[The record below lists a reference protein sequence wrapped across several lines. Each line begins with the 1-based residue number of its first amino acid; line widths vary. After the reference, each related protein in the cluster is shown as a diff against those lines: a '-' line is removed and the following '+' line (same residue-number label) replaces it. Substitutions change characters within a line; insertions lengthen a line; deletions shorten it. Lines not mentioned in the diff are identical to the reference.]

1 MREQVTCCCRAL
13 RLGQQADAS
22 DLLIPILESVAVQL
36 ENLPATNANQV
47 QECLVRALNCQQTQ
61 DLIALADELEY
72 VMLPLF
78 SEDSDPSI

>member
-1 MREQVTCCCRAL
+1 MRERVMCCCKAL

-36 ENLPATNANQV
+36 GELPATDAV
-47 QECLVRALNCQQTQ
+47 QIEECLGRALRCQQSQ

-72 VMLPLF
+72 VMLPMF
-78 SEDSDPSI
+78 EVSSG

>member
-1 MREQVTCCCRAL
+1 MRERVMCCCKAL

-36 ENLPATNANQV
+36 GELPATDAV
-47 QECLVRALNCQQTQ
+47 QIEDCLGRALRYQQSQ

-72 VMLPLF
+72 VMLPMF
-78 SEDSDPSI
+78 EVCSG